1 MNTHSS
7 FFLLLLCRHNFIQEA
22 IFAQAVSEIRRK
34 GSKTKGKRDMS
45 SIRAIVV
52 DPEVPGRFAIK
63 EVEAPQA
70 GPSETL
76 VQVEA
81 ISLNR
86 GEVMYAQA
94 GRRPGWD
101 LAGTVIKQA
110 ANGTGPQIGS
120 RVVGIPSNAG
130 AWAEQV
136 AVPTN
141 MLTVIPDS
149 VTFAQAATLP
159 TAGLTALRALEK
171 GGLLL
176 HRRVLITGSTG
187 GVGRFAHQLAR
198 LSGASIVGTVRQAR
212 NEALVREAGADQ
224 VIVGDD
230 LSEAGAWGPYDLII
244 ESLGGKALASAL
256 SLLTPGG
263 TCVTL
268 GWSVSPSVTID
279 LSNFNATG
287 GVTLYGLRMSTELQR
302 RAASEDLA
310 RLAQLVAEQKLRP
323 PIEVEA
329 SWHDIGD
336 IAQRLLQRQFTGKA
350 VLHLA

>member
-1 MNTHSS
+1 
-7 FFLLLLCRHNFIQEA
+7 
-22 IFAQAVSEIRRK
+22 
-34 GSKTKGKRDMS
+34 MS

-52 DPEVPGRFAIK
+52 DPDVPGRFAIK
-63 EVEAPQA
+63 EVEAPQPR
-70 GPSETL
+70 PSETL

-86 GEVMYAQA
+86 GEVMYTKA

-110 ANGTGPQIGS
+110 ANGTGPQVGS
-120 RVVGIPSNAG
+120 RVVGMPPDAG

-141 MLTVIPDS
+141 MLAAIPDE

-159 TAGLTALRALEK
+159 TAGLTALHALEK
-171 GGLLL
+171 GGFLL

-187 GVGRFAHQLAR
+187 GVGLFALQLAR
-198 LSGASIVGTVRQAR
+198 RSSAYVVGTARQAR

-230 LSEAGAWGPYDLII
+230 LEPARAYGPYDLII

-256 SLLTPGG
+256 SQISPGG

-302 RAASEDLA
+302 RAASEDLT
-310 RLAQLVAEQKLRP
+310 RLAQMVAEQKLRP

-329 SWHDIGD
+329 SWHEIGD
-336 IAQRLLQRQFTGKA
+336 IAQRLLERQFTGKA

>member
-1 MNTHSS
+1 
-7 FFLLLLCRHNFIQEA
+7 
-22 IFAQAVSEIRRK
+22 
-34 GSKTKGKRDMS
+34 MS

-52 DPEVPGRFAIK
+52 DPEVPGRLAIK

-70 GPSETL
+70 GPSEAL
-76 VQVEA
+76 VQVAA

-86 GEVMYAQA
+86 GEVLGAMHAEA
-94 GRRPGWD
+94 GWRPGWD

-110 ANGTGPQIGS
+110 ANGAGPKVGS
-120 RVVGIPSNAG
+120 RVVGSVGAG

-141 MLTVIPDS
+141 RLAEIPAS

-176 HRRVLITGSTG
+176 NKRVLITGSTG
-187 GVGRFAHQLAR
+187 GVGLFAHQLAR
-198 LSGASIVGTVRQAR
+198 LSGAYVVGTARNAR
-212 NEALVREAGADQ
+212 NEALVREAGADE

-230 LSEAGAWGPYDLII
+230 LEPARAYGPYHLII
-244 ESLGGKALASAL
+244 ESLGGKTLASAL
-256 SLLTPGG
+256 SLLATGA

-268 GWSVSPSVTID
+268 GWSASPEVTMDVRD
-279 LSNFNATG
+279 LIRTG
-287 GVTLYGLRMSTELQR
+287 RTTLYGLNLSEELDS
-302 RAASEDLA
+302 RARSEDLA
-310 RLAQLVAEQKLRP
+310 WLAQMVAKQQLQT

-329 SWHDIGD
+329 SWHEIGD
-336 IAQRLLQRQFTGKA
+336 VAQRLLQRQFTGKA

>member
-1 MNTHSS
+1 
-7 FFLLLLCRHNFIQEA
+7 
-22 IFAQAVSEIRRK
+22 
-34 GSKTKGKRDMS
+34 MS
-45 SIRAIVV
+45 LIRAVVV
-52 DPEVPGRFAIK
+52 DPDVPGRFVIK
-63 EVEAPQA
+63 EVEPPQP
-70 GPSETL
+70 GPSEAL

-86 GEVMYAQA
+86 GDVMYARA

-101 LAGTVIKQA
+101 LAGIVIKQA
-110 ANGTGPQIGS
+110 ANGTGPQVGS
-120 RVVGIPSNAG
+120 RVAGMPDTG

-136 AVPTN
+136 VVPVN
-141 MLTVIPDS
+141 MLAEIPDS

-159 TAGLTALRALEK
+159 CAGLTALCALEK

-176 HRRVLITGSTG
+176 NKRVLITGSTG
-187 GVGRFAHQLAR
+187 GVGLFAHQLAR
-198 LSGASIVGTVRQAR
+198 LSGAYIVGTARQTR

-230 LSEAGAWGPYDLII
+230 LSPARAYGPYDLII
-244 ESLGGKALASAL
+244 ESLGGKALASVL
-256 SLLTPGG
+256 SLLAPGG

-268 GWSVSPSVTID
+268 GWSVSPEVTFD

-287 GVTLYGLRMSTELQR
+287 GVTLYGLRMYTELQR

-310 RLAQLVAEQKLRP
+310 RLAQLVAEQQLRT

-329 SWHDIGD
+329 SWHEIGD

-350 VLHLA
+350 VLHLT